1 MNSYRVFF
9 DTLEDKECFIVVTA
23 NSVEEAKSNAC
34 KELQKK
40 KETFRIKYVLNIWGH
55 IVGNEL

>member
-9 DTLEDKECFIVVTA
+9 GTVKDKERFIVVTA

-40 KETFRIKYVLNIWGH
+40 KETFRIQYVLDIWGYE
-55 IVGNEL
+55 V

>member
-40 KETFRIKYVLNIWGH
+40 KETFRIKYVLDIWGYE
-55 IVGNEL
+55 V